1 MPSYVAHS
9 GLVSEMVQARAYQL
23 QAVDDALSGSM
34 LLILPTAAGKTA
46 VAWLSI
52 VERLER
58 AGGWALV
65 IAPTVALSNQHLEN
79 AIPVLS
85 NVSELNP
92 ISLSGQQTAAKRP
105 ELWSGSGLVF
115 ATPQVVRNDVRKGVL
130 SLSDCSILVVDEAHH
145 CTGEHAMAEVADPY
159 LVVPSKT
166 TARIQEMHIMLGHML
181 CDALENKLG
190 LV

>member
-1 MPSYVAHS
+1 MPSYVAHP
-9 GLVSEMVQARAYQL
+9 GLVSETIQARAYQL
-23 QAVDDALSGSM
+23 QAVDDAMAGSM

-58 AGGWALV
+58 TGGWALV

-92 ISLSGQQTAAKRP
+92 IFSQGNVFLLVGIYNLQEDRH
-105 ELWSGSGLVF
+105 ELL
-115 ATPQVVRNDVRKGVL
+115 DL
-130 SLSDCSILVVDEAHH
+130 
-145 CTGEHAMAEVADPY
+145 
-159 LVVPSKT
+159 
-166 TARIQEMHIMLGHML
+166 
-181 CDALENKLG
+181 
-190 LV
+190 